1 MATSWREEGVRGVR
15 VRLGCSGRVGRIPEW
30 DRFSSLRGRPAGPD
44 SAVYGPLP
52 PVRTFGATGPPHP
65 SEQCGFRPCDIE
77 RNAKVAQ
84 SACPTPDSPTPAT
97 YVVQVE
103 QHRTRPPQ
111 RRQPPQAA
119 PPAPPAPGGSAVY
132 RVRVRSV
139 PPVVL
144 ALRRF
149 PNPRLTGIGAG
160 LFAALTMFVLACVDR
175 LLFDS
180 SELVYGL
187 LFLPVS
193 ALTALWVRPAD
204 LVTAPISVPIAFAVG
219 VFPISGGSEGFGG
232 QVMGL
237 VTALAVHAGWLYGGT
252 LIAGLIASVRKV
264 RQMRAR
270 RRYVLAQGHGGA
282 PASERAPRAAASA
295 AAAAKP
301 VRAGAGGAAGTG
313 GAGAVARRPQ
323 RP

>member
-1 MATSWREEGVRGVR
+1 M
-15 VRLGCSGRVGRIPEW
+15 
-30 DRFSSLRGRPAGPD
+30 
-44 SAVYGPLP
+44 
-52 PVRTFGATGPPHP
+52 
-65 SEQCGFRPCDIE
+65 
-77 RNAKVAQ
+77 
-84 SACPTPDSPTPAT
+84 
-97 YVVQVE
+97 
-103 QHRTRPPQ
+103 
-111 RRQPPQAA
+111 
-119 PPAPPAPGGSAVY
+119 
-132 RVRVRSV
+132 

-160 LFAALTMFVLACVDR
+160 LFACLTMFVLACLDR

-219 VFPISGGSEGFGG
+219 VFPISGGSDGFGG
-232 QVMGL
+232 QLMGL

-264 RQMRAR
+264 RLMRAR
-270 RRYVLAQGHGGA
+270 RQYVLAQERNPAAREQRGAGGQ
-282 PASERAPRAAASA
+282 ERSPRAAAAGRLADSA
-295 AAAAKP
+295 PQSPAASPAAAAKA
-301 VRAGAGGAAGTG
+301 VRAGAGASAD
-313 GAGAVARRPQ
+313 RRAQ

>member
-1 MATSWREEGVRGVR
+1 M
-15 VRLGCSGRVGRIPEW
+15 
-30 DRFSSLRGRPAGPD
+30 
-44 SAVYGPLP
+44 
-52 PVRTFGATGPPHP
+52 
-65 SEQCGFRPCDIE
+65 
-77 RNAKVAQ
+77 
-84 SACPTPDSPTPAT
+84 
-97 YVVQVE
+97 
-103 QHRTRPPQ
+103 
-111 RRQPPQAA
+111 
-119 PPAPPAPGGSAVY
+119 PGESSAVY

-175 LLFDS
+175 LLFDG

-219 VFPISGGSEGFGG
+219 VFPISGGSEGLGG
-232 QVMGL
+232 QIMGL

-252 LIAGLIASVRKV
+252 LVAGLIASVRKV

-270 RRYVLAQGHGGA
+270 RRYVLAQGAKGSQGA
-282 PASERAPRAAASA
+282 KGPQGPLGRGAAPGRAPRGAATASST
-295 AAAAKP
+295 AKP
-301 VRAGAGGAAGTG
+301 VRAGAGTTAA
-313 GAGAVARRPQ
+313 ARRPQ

>member
-1 MATSWREEGVRGVR
+1 M
-15 VRLGCSGRVGRIPEW
+15 
-30 DRFSSLRGRPAGPD
+30 
-44 SAVYGPLP
+44 
-52 PVRTFGATGPPHP
+52 
-65 SEQCGFRPCDIE
+65 
-77 RNAKVAQ
+77 
-84 SACPTPDSPTPAT
+84 
-97 YVVQVE
+97 
-103 QHRTRPPQ
+103 
-111 RRQPPQAA
+111 
-119 PPAPPAPGGSAVY
+119 Y

-160 LFAALTMFVLACVDR
+160 LFAALTMVVLACVDR

-232 QVMGL
+232 QIMGL

-264 RQMRAR
+264 RHMRAR
-270 RRYVLAQGHGGA
+270 RRYVLGQGRGA
-282 PASERAPRAAASA
+282 ATEPAPLSAAAP
-295 AAAAKP
+295 AAAKP
-301 VRAGAGGAAGTG
+301 VRAGAGAAGAA
-313 GAGAVARRPQ
+313 VRRPQ

>member
-1 MATSWREEGVRGVR
+1 M
-15 VRLGCSGRVGRIPEW
+15 
-30 DRFSSLRGRPAGPD
+30 
-44 SAVYGPLP
+44 
-52 PVRTFGATGPPHP
+52 
-65 SEQCGFRPCDIE
+65 
-77 RNAKVAQ
+77 
-84 SACPTPDSPTPAT
+84 
-97 YVVQVE
+97 
-103 QHRTRPPQ
+103 
-111 RRQPPQAA
+111 
-119 PPAPPAPGGSAVY
+119 Y
-132 RVRVRSV
+132 RVRVRSM

-160 LFAALTMFVLACVDR
+160 LFACLTMFVLACLDR

-193 ALTALWVRPAD
+193 ALTAVWVRPAD

-219 VFPISGGSEGFGG
+219 VFPISGGTEGFGG
-232 QVMGL
+232 QLMGL

-264 RQMRAR
+264 RVMRAR
-270 RRYVLAQGHGGA
+270 RQYVLAQERNPAAREQRGAGG
-282 PASERAPRAAASA
+282 PGRSPRAAAAGRPAGSAPQSRAVSPASA
-295 AAAAKP
+295 AAAKA
-301 VRAGAGGAAGTG
+301 VRAGAGAPA
-313 GAGAVARRPQ
+313 ARRTQ

>member
-1 MATSWREEGVRGVR
+1 M
-15 VRLGCSGRVGRIPEW
+15 
-30 DRFSSLRGRPAGPD
+30 
-44 SAVYGPLP
+44 
-52 PVRTFGATGPPHP
+52 
-65 SEQCGFRPCDIE
+65 
-77 RNAKVAQ
+77 
-84 SACPTPDSPTPAT
+84 
-97 YVVQVE
+97 
-103 QHRTRPPQ
+103 
-111 RRQPPQAA
+111 
-119 PPAPPAPGGSAVY
+119 Y

-219 VFPISGGSEGFGG
+219 VFPISGGSEGLGG
-232 QVMGL
+232 QIMGL

-264 RQMRAR
+264 HQMRAR
-270 RRYVLAQGHGGA
+270 RRYVLAQGRGGA
-282 PASERAPRAAASA
+282 PTSERAPRSAAAS
-295 AAAAKP
+295 AAAKP
-301 VRAGAGGAAGTG
+301 VRAGAGGAG

>member
-1 MATSWREEGVRGVR
+1 M
-15 VRLGCSGRVGRIPEW
+15 
-30 DRFSSLRGRPAGPD
+30 
-44 SAVYGPLP
+44 
-52 PVRTFGATGPPHP
+52 
-65 SEQCGFRPCDIE
+65 
-77 RNAKVAQ
+77 
-84 SACPTPDSPTPAT
+84 
-97 YVVQVE
+97 
-103 QHRTRPPQ
+103 
-111 RRQPPQAA
+111 
-119 PPAPPAPGGSAVY
+119 Y

-160 LFAALTMFVLACVDR
+160 LFAALTMLVLACVDR

-219 VFPISGGSEGFGG
+219 VFPISGGSEGLGG
-232 QVMGL
+232 QIMGL

-270 RRYVLAQGHGGA
+270 RRYVLAQGRGGT
-282 PASERAPRAAASA
+282 PASEPSPRAAAVSA

-301 VRAGAGGAAGTG
+301 VRAGAGGAG

>member
-1 MATSWREEGVRGVR
+1 M
-15 VRLGCSGRVGRIPEW
+15 
-30 DRFSSLRGRPAGPD
+30 
-44 SAVYGPLP
+44 
-52 PVRTFGATGPPHP
+52 
-65 SEQCGFRPCDIE
+65 
-77 RNAKVAQ
+77 
-84 SACPTPDSPTPAT
+84 
-97 YVVQVE
+97 
-103 QHRTRPPQ
+103 
-111 RRQPPQAA
+111 
-119 PPAPPAPGGSAVY
+119 Y

-160 LFAALTMFVLACVDR
+160 LFASLTMFVLACVDR

-252 LIAGLIASVRKV
+252 LVAGVIATVRKV
-264 RQMRAR
+264 RLMRAR
-270 RRYVLAQGHGGA
+270 RRYVLAQGRG
-282 PASERAPRAAASA
+282 PAGERTPRAAAA
-295 AAAAKP
+295 ASPSGAKP
-301 VRAGAGGAAGTG
+301 VRAGAGSAGAA
-313 GAGAVARRPQ
+313 ARRPQ